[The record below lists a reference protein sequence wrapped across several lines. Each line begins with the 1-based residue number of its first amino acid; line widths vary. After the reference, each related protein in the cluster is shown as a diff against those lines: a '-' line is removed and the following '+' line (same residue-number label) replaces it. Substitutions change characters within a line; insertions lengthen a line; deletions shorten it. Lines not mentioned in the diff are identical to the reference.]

1 MAPAQEF
8 NIYDTQAGD
17 IFRDNNPESDRIYWI
32 VRERQEGLHG
42 DRVILDSYDPDRNM
56 DTDFTVLKTLEALN
70 NGYTFYRRNS
80 VDPLNGGRKRKRRSL
95 KGRKS
100 RQSKRRR
107 VKRSR
112 RSRRY

>member
-8 NIYDTQAGD
+8 NIYDTQPKD
-17 IFRDNNPESDRIYWI
+17 VFRDNNPQSNRIYWI
-32 VRERQEGLHG
+32 VRTREGER
-42 DRVILDSYDPDRNM
+42 VMLDSYDPDSNM
-56 DTDFTVLKTLEALN
+56 DTGFAVSKTLEALN

-95 KGRKS
+95 KS
-100 RQSKRRR
+100 RRTKRTKRRR